1 MMAIRA
7 VVFDVGGVLKITP
20 DTGRT
25 YKWTV
30 RLNLQPEDLYARLR
44 SRGLDGIRG
53 TCTPEAWLD
62 GLREITGMDQ
72 AQTDEYMHDLWEEY
86 LGTHNTEL
94 AAYFGSLRPR
104 FQTAILSNSFLGARE
119 KEQVAYGFEDLC
131 DFIIYSHEVG
141 FLKPDPQIF
150 ALTCERLRLL
160 PSEVVFLDDIEPF
173 VDAARGIGIHA
184 ILFKNNAQAISDIE
198 ACIQANA

>member
-1 MMAIRA
+1 MTIRA

-25 YKWTV
+25 DKWTA
-30 RLNLQPEDLYARLR
+30 RLNLQPEGLYARLR
-44 SRGLDGIRG
+44 SLGLDGIRG
-53 TCTPEAWLD
+53 TCTPEAWLG

-72 AQTDEYMHDLWEEY
+72 TQTDEYMRDLWEEY

-94 AAYFGSLRPR
+94 AAYFGSLRPH

-119 KEQVAYGFEDLC
+119 KEQAAYGFEDLC

-141 FLKPDPQIF
+141 LLKPDPQIF
-150 ALTCERLRLL
+150 ALTCERLRLQ
-160 PSEVVFLDDIEPF
+160 PSEMIFVDDIEPY
-173 VDAARGIGIHA
+173 VEAARTFGIHA
-184 ILFKNNAQAISDIE
+184 IPFKNNAQTIADIE
-198 ACIQANA
+198 SCIQANA